1 MGGDSVPDNST
12 IGDIDLCVNDSVRTW
27 ICLNVRGGRRDCET
41 DNCEDENE
49 WASILECVH
58 IQHCSTGLRLK
69 EVRKSGDT
77 FIRQK
82 EDFSDHDRIIPQGGG
97 GHRARET

>member
-1 MGGDSVPDNST
+1 MGGDFVPDNSN
-12 IGDIDLCVNDSVRTW
+12 IGDIAHRVDDSDRTW
-27 ICLNVRGGRRDCET
+27 VRVNVRGGHGDCET
-41 DNCEDENE
+41 DDCEHESE

-69 EVRKSGDT
+69 EVRKSGET

-82 EDFSDHDRIIPQGGG
+82 EDFGDHDRIIPQGGG